1 MQEVLREQVFDEV
14 KDDINPKLDK
24 KDVENKRVL
33 FWQGETIKS
42 RKDLTDG
49 APQPSLRCRADV
61 VECQLRPLVHHG
73 QAKRYRQGV
82 IRQTARPRPTE

>member
-42 RKDLTDG
+42 RKDLTERPNPRYAV
-49 APQPSLRCRADV
+49 APMWSNVNYDLSFIT
-61 VECQLRPLVHHG
+61 
-73 QAKRYRQGV
+73 AKPKDIAKV
-82 IRQTARPRPTE
+82 